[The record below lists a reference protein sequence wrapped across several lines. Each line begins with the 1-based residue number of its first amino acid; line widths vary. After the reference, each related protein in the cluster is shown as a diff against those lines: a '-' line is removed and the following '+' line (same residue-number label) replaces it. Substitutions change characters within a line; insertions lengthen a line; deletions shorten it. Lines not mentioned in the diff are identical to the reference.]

1 MPVPPNK
8 AAVVAPA
15 LVTQFMPEFSQVS
28 VLEEPIMS
36 AASPRLAT
44 FPLVMASDSREL
56 VDPSVLALANLLLDY
71 VLGTLLS
78 SAALTHL
85 KQLLS
90 RIKYKEES
98 AAPRLEALAPLVAPV
113 LN

>member
-1 MPVPPNK
+1 M
-8 AAVVAPA
+8 VAPA
-15 LVTQFMPEFSQVS
+15 LVTQFMPESSQVS

-56 VDPSVLALANLLLDY
+56 VDLSVLALANLLLDY
-71 VLGTLLS
+71 ALGTLLS
-78 SAALTHL
+78 SAALTHI
-85 KQLLS
+85 KQLLSRLLS